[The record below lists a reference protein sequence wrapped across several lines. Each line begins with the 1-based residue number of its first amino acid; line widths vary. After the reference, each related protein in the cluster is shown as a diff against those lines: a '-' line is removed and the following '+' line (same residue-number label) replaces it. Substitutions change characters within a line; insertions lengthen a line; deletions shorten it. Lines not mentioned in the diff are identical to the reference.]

1 MLFKSS
7 NPDHLSAIRENV
19 RDDLNADRF
28 SEDHLFLG
36 GHSSQSIE
44 SLFTA
49 VVGQFL
55 FLNLNFLQT
64 DEPNLNRP

>member
-49 VVGQFL
+49 VLRQFIV
-55 FLNLNFLQT
+55 FG
-64 DEPNLNRP
+64 

>member
-1 MLFKSS
+1 MLFESS
-7 NPDHLSAIRENV
+7 NPAQFSVIHENV
-19 RDDLNADRF
+19 RDASHADRF

-55 FLNLNFLQT
+55 FLNLKFLQT
-64 DEPNLNRP
+64 DEPNFNRP